1 VGAGLC
7 LTSAGGVGRVG
18 AGWVCVC
25 ASVVA
30 RMKLVLMRVPQGADI
45 RSGVRCA
52 NTGTPKHIIFFFN
65 TVRDAEMW

>member
-1 VGAGLC
+1 
-7 LTSAGGVGRVG
+7 
-18 AGWVCVC
+18 
-25 ASVVA
+25 
-30 RMKLVLMRVPQGADI
+30 MKLVLMRVPQGADI